1 MRLRFYKQGM
11 TLMEMMITLLIITI
25 LAIVTYS
32 GYQSYVKKLHITQ
45 VHQAMLEN
53 THFLEQYYARKFSFK
68 KNSTTWVDLPQK
80 ETNFFCIK
88 LQGNPRGTNSNN
100 TYSMK
105 AVAFDKK
112 SEPRVLRLNQ
122 DGVMQICENSSST
135 CDENLFFKNP
145 GRADT
150 NCSTYP

>member
-68 KNSTTWVDLPQK
+68 KK
-80 ETNFFCIK
+80 
-88 LQGNPRGTNSNN
+88 
-100 TYSMK
+100 
-105 AVAFDKK
+105 
-112 SEPRVLRLNQ
+112 
-122 DGVMQICENSSST
+122 
-135 CDENLFFKNP
+135 
-145 GRADT
+145 
-150 NCSTYP
+150 